1 MKRNFELIPT
11 NGIKINTLIEGDGK
25 PVIFVHG
32 WPESW
37 YSWRHQINPFKKA
50 GYKVIIPDIR
60 GYGRSEKPKNV
71 NSYSL
76 KEITNDLIGILDHL
90 KEEEAHII
98 GHDWGAPI
106 SWYTSLL
113 FPKRILSVSGLS
125 VPFNPFNEIPPI
137 KLLEQIYKNTFFY
150 ILYFQKIGFAEK
162 ELEKD
167 IEKSLRLIYC
177 NSDAFGMKKM
187 IDLSLKNNLNEKDK
201 KSLFLEGMNEPKD
214 LPSWLSNKDL
224 KYFTK
229 EFEKSG
235 MFGPLNRYRC
245 MDLDWKDLFKM

>member
-125 VPFNPFNEIPPI
+125 VPFTPFNDIPPI

-150 ILYFQKIGFAEK
+150 ILYFQKIGFH
-162 ELEKD
+162 
-167 IEKSLRLIYC
+167 
-177 NSDAFGMKKM
+177 
-187 IDLSLKNNLNEKDK
+187 
-201 KSLFLEGMNEPKD
+201 
-214 LPSWLSNKDL
+214 
-224 KYFTK
+224 
-229 EFEKSG
+229 
-235 MFGPLNRYRC
+235 
-245 MDLDWKDLFKM
+245 